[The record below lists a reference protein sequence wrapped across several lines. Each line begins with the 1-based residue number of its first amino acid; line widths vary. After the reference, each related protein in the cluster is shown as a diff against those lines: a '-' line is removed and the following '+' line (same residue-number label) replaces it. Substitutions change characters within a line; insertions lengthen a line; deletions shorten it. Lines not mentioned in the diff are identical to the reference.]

1 MDESENRLSFTV
13 TRQAPRRRHAVMR
26 RPRLM
31 QLLVV
36 NVRVTLR
43 AGELGN
49 NSLLQAFGHA
59 QRIDV
64 RTEVQQLV
72 GGQAHQRRRFARVA
86 AVGAFQP

>member
-1 MDESENRLSFTV
+1 
-13 TRQAPRRRHAVMR
+13 MR
-26 RPRLM
+26 RQRLM

-36 NVRVTLR
+36 NVRVAIR
-43 AGELGN
+43 AIELGN
-49 NSLLQAFGHA
+49 NSLLQGIVHA